1 MGIELPVA
9 RGVVTP
15 VWAPTGIALAA
26 LILFGPALW
35 PAVAIGALVANATSG
50 ASLPVAAFISVGN
63 TLEAVVGA
71 GLLRRV
77 SFNSRLERIRDV
89 LALVVLAAAGSTAIA
104 APNGVTTLWV
114 SDNLSGSY
122 GSNWFLWW
130 SGDAMGDLIVAP
142 LLFVWLSLP
151 VWKPRR
157 AELLEGLALI
167 GVIALV
173 SWFVFV
179 HGYWRYP
186 HLLFPL
192 LIWAALRFSQRGAVT
207 GGFVFAVFAIKGA
220 VDGTTP
226 LGGDSATEVVQLAE
240 GLLAA
245 VILSLLILG
254 AALSERRS
262 AEGELQRERANLA
275 EAQELA
281 HIGSWEW
288 SVADNRVNWSDELFR
303 IYGLEPAGGVSYGA
317 YLDHVHP
324 EDRELVSGAVARA
337 LANPAP
343 FSFEHRVVRPDG
355 TVRWVHGR
363 GRVVV
368 DAAGEPERM
377 VGTSQDI
384 TDTKSL
390 DELREN
396 ILATVSHELRTPL
409 TSILGFA
416 LTLKERGSKLAETT
430 RTELLGHVLEQA
442 QKLDRLLSDLLDLDR
457 LRRGPAGSRFRA
469 TDVGALVRQVVAD
482 FPKDGRPIE
491 VSAPP
496 VLAEVDP
503 PQLERIIENLLAN
516 AIKHTPAGT
525 DVAVRVEPAGEALL
539 IAVDD
544 AGDGVPASEREA
556 VFELFNRGDAYES
569 VPGAGIGL
577 ALVAQFAAAHG
588 GRAWVEENPSGGVVQ
603 GRAAPAATDLRPRSA
618 QSYRVRSSKGRCPT
632 PGLDASV
639 CQDRTCAECVTFSPA
654 VNERATSTSLA
665 GATSA
670 YASSAIPASSFQ
682 SMPRSSL
689 TPSQPRCPT

>member
-1 MGIELPVA
+1 VVAGLYIGTAKMGIELPVA

-71 GLLRRV
+71 ALLRRV
-77 SFNSRLERIRDV
+77 SFSSRLERVRDV

-104 APNGVTTLWV
+104 ATNGVTTLWV
-114 SDNLSGSY
+114 SENLSGSY

-142 LLFVWLSLP
+142 LLLVWLSFPL
-151 VWKPRR
+151 WKPRR
-157 AELLEGLALI
+157 TELLEGLALI
-167 GVIALV
+167 GLIALV

-207 GGFVFAVFAIKGA
+207 GGFVVAAFAIKGA

-226 LGGDSATEVVQLAE
+226 LGGGSATEVVQLAE

-262 AEGELQRERANLA
+262 AGSALQRERANLA

-288 SVADNRVNWSDELFR
+288 SIAGNRVNWSDELFR
-303 IYGLEPAGGVSYGA
+303 IYGLEPTSGVTYGS

-368 DAAGEPERM
+368 DASGEAERM

-384 TDTKSL
+384 TDAKSL
-390 DELREN
+390 EELREN

-416 LTLKERGSKLAETT
+416 LTLKERGSRLAENT
-430 RTELLGHVLEQA
+430 RAELVGHMLEQA
-442 QKLDRLLSDLLDLDR
+442 QKLDRLLTDLLDLDR
-457 LRRGPAGSRFRA
+457 LRRGSAGSRFRT
-469 TDVGALVRQVVAD
+469 TDVGALVCQVVAD
-482 FPKDGRPIE
+482 FPRDGRPIE
-491 VSAPP
+491 LSAQP

-503 PQLERIIENLLAN
+503 PQLERIVENLLAN
-516 AIKHTPAGT
+516 AIKHTPSGT
-525 DVAVRVEPAGEALL
+525 DVAVRVEPTDGALL

-544 AGDGVPASEREA
+544 SGGGVPAGEREA

-577 ALVAQFAAAHG
+577 AIVAQFAATHG
-588 GRAWVEENPSGGVVQ
+588 GRAWVEDNPSGGASFRVEL
-603 GRAAPAATDLRPRSA
+603 PLR
-618 QSYRVRSSKGRCPT
+618 QT
-632 PGLDASV
+632 
-639 CQDRTCAECVTFSPA
+639 
-654 VNERATSTSLA
+654 
-665 GATSA
+665 
-670 YASSAIPASSFQ
+670 
-682 SMPRSSL
+682 
-689 TPSQPRCPT
+689 